1 MKVRGTL
8 LALLML
14 IMTGCAAIP
23 YTAGNSGNLPPVMT
37 LDELNQPYSKIGRIQ
52 VTRTVYFSDYAAP
65 PQLHEWA
72 TQALREEAG
81 KLNADA
87 VILPE
92 VTSKQLD
99 IVVFPAF
106 PATEYR
112 ATAVAIRFD
121 DRRSTHR

>member
-1 MKVRGTL
+1 MIKRALLILL
-8 LALLML
+8 LAVMV
-14 IMTGCAAIP
+14 GCAAIP
-23 YTAGNSGNLPPVMT
+23 LPGGNSGNLPPVMAM
-37 LDELNQPYSKIGRIQ
+37 DELKQPYSKIGRIN
-52 VTRTVYFSDYAAP
+52 VSRTVYFSDYAIP
-65 PQLHEWA
+65 TQLHEWA

-92 VTSKQLD
+92 ITSRQID

-112 ATAVAIRFD
+112 ATGVAIKFGK
-121 DRRSTHR
+121 